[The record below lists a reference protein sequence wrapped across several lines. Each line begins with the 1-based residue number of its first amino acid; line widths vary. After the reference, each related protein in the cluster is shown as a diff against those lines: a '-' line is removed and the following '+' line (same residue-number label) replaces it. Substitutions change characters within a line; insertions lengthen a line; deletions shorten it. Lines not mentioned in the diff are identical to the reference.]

1 MALTGLTKI
10 GGSSLEQPLSLDGGL
25 HVAGV
30 STFANQII
38 GHQGL
43 AVGHVGI
50 MSGGIGIATDVPL
63 SMLNFVGIGNT
74 FLYHTGG
81 QCDISISG
89 GGGGGGVATVDS
101 LDKVAFIHFGGFT
114 ANAQI
119 KSPQK
124 FSDIFTHVD
133 ATVDIEDGVTV
144 DIDEDCLLRIIDK
157 DDYDINYFAPTDAH
171 DHLYPQTNVLRDT
184 GFDDT
189 IRTTF
194 ETNGE
199 LNTRKKVGYVK
210 LPKDLEDEIMI
221 DIESGVTID
230 VGDQCVLII

>member
-1 MALTGLTKI
+1 MALTKVGSGIIDSAPI
-10 GGSSLEQPLSLDGGL
+10 GI
-25 HVAGV
+25 H
-30 STFANQII
+30 
-38 GHQGL
+38 
-43 AVGHVGI
+43 
-50 MSGGIGIATDVPL
+50 SGGTLIHSASTA
-63 SMLNFVGIGNT
+63 LNFIGVGNT
-74 FLYHTGG
+74 FKFHEATNTV
-81 QCDISISG
+81 DVSISG
-89 GGGGGGVATVDS
+89 GGGGGGVAAVDS
-101 LDKVAFIHFGGFT
+101 LDKVAFIHFGGFI
-114 ANAQI
+114 ANAQV

-171 DHLYPQTNVLRDT
+171 DHLYPQTNVLRDS

-199 LNTRKKVGYVK
+199 LNARKKVGYVK

-230 VGDQCVLII
+230 IGDQCVLII

>member
-1 MALTGLTKI
+1 MALTGITKI
-10 GGSSLEQPLSLDGGL
+10 GGAALEDPLMLEGDL
-25 HVAGV
+25 HVSGITTFTRTVQAQAGV
-30 STFANQII
+30 FGES
-38 GHQGL
+38 
-43 AVGHVGI
+43 V
-50 MSGGIGIATDVPL
+50 IGIQSATTQVGTGVTQ
-63 SMLNFVGIGNT
+63 LNFIGVGNT
-74 FLYHTGG
+74 FKFHEATNTV
-81 QCDISISG
+81 DVSIAG
-89 GGGGGGVATVDS
+89 GGGGGGVAAVDS

-114 ANAQI
+114 ASGQV

-171 DHLYPQTNVLRDT
+171 DHLYPQTNVLRDS

-199 LNTRKKVGYVK
+199 LNARKKVGYVK

-230 VGDQCVLII
+230 IGDQCVLII

>member
-101 LDKVAFIHFGGFT
+101 LSLIH
-114 ANAQI
+114 I
-119 KSPQK
+119 
-124 FSDIFTHVD
+124 
-133 ATVDIEDGVTV
+133 
-144 DIDEDCLLRIIDK
+144 
-157 DDYDINYFAPTDAH
+157 
-171 DHLYPQTNVLRDT
+171 
-184 GFDDT
+184 
-189 IRTTF
+189 
-194 ETNGE
+194 
-199 LNTRKKVGYVK
+199 
-210 LPKDLEDEIMI
+210 
-221 DIESGVTID
+221 
-230 VGDQCVLII
+230 

>member
-1 MALTGLTKI
+1 MALTGITKI
-10 GGSSLEQPLSLDGGL
+10 GGAALEDPLLLEGDL
-25 HVAGV
+25 HVSGITTFTKVVQAQAGV
-30 STFANQII
+30 SGQS
-38 GHQGL
+38 
-43 AVGHVGI
+43 V
-50 MSGGIGIATDVPL
+50 IGIQSATTQIGVGVTQ
-63 SMLNFVGIGNT
+63 LNFIGVGNT
-74 FLYHTGG
+74 FHFDSATSTV
-81 QCDISISG
+81 DVSIAG
-89 GGGGGGVATVDS
+89 GGGGGGVSQKDS
-101 LDKVAFIHFGGFT
+101 LDKVAFIHFGGFISNT
-114 ANAQI
+114 QV

-171 DHLYPQTNVLRDT
+171 DHLYPQTNALRDT

-194 ETNGE
+194 ESNGE
-199 LNTRKKVGYVK
+199 LNARKKVGYVK

-230 VGDQCVLII
+230 IGDQCVLII